1 MESVVRAR
9 KSVPP
14 AARLAPMATV
24 ISSEPVLWI
33 FGVLLA
39 AVLLKA
45 AARKRRETLPAY
57 KAKGPLCSPTE
68 SAFLAALEQA
78 LPPTQRVFVQVRLID
93 VIEPRRAD
101 PAARNRVIS
110 KQLDFVV
117 CDHTTLKVLFAIELN
132 DRSHERP
139 ERQQR
144 DAFLSNAM
152 RDAGLPLYFFKAARR
167 YTPQAVQEQLF
178 QQGLKQEPR
187 VDWDAMAV
195 TGQRTSGG

>member
-1 MESVVRAR
+1 M
-9 KSVPP
+9 PP
-14 AARLAPMATV
+14 AERLALMATFLT
-24 ISSEPVLWI
+24 SEPVLWI
-33 FGVLLA
+33 FGALLA

-45 AARKRRETLPAY
+45 AIRRRREALPAY

-117 CDHTTLKVLFAIELN
+117 CDRTTLKVLFAIELN

-144 DAFLSNAM
+144 DAFLANAM
-152 RDAGLPLYFFKAARR
+152 REAGLPLYFFKAARR
-167 YTPQAVQEQLF
+167 YTQQVIQEHLF
-178 QQGLKQEPR
+178 QQGLRQEPR
-187 VDWDAMAV
+187 VDWDAMV
-195 TGQRTSGG
+195 MPGQRTSGG